1 MASGILQQ
9 AAIYG
14 RVSTLTNQS
23 VEMQARDLRQLA
35 ERRSFEVVREY
46 FDEGVSGAKSSRPAL
61 DEMLADAKRGKFR
74 VLLVWKLDRLG
85 RSLAH
90 LVRLLEDLRACN
102 VELVSFSE
110 GLDFTTTTGKLL
122 YQVLSA
128 FAEFERDCI
137 RERVR
142 AGMRNARAKGKASAG
157 LRGHNSAAED
167 RKSIAE
173 AYWCRRLFSASW
185 RKDSILPSGPFSGA
199 RSRTRRRSRQ
209 CHEQLAE
216 LILERSSQAQVLASQ
231 ACLRIFGDPN
241 LRAVSSNNNLID
253 AFWKHRGRI
262 KLPAGARQSVARQ
275 RFRGDLLT

>member
-9 AAIYG
+9 PCAIYG

-23 VEMQARDLRQLA
+23 VEMQLRDLRQLA
-35 ERRSFEVVREY
+35 ERRGFEVVREY
-46 FDEGVSGAKSSRPAL
+46 CDEGFSGAKSSRPAL
-61 DEMLADAKRGKFR
+61 DEMLTDAKRGKFR

-142 AGMRNARAKGKASAG
+142 AGMRNARAKGKRIGRPPRTQLSP
-157 LRGHNSAAED
+157 ED

-173 AYWCRRLFSASW
+173 AYWRGKTSFR
-185 RKDSILPSGPFSGA
+185 
-199 RSRTRRRSRQ
+199 
-209 CHEQLAE
+209 QLAKRFDTS
-216 LILERSSQAQVLASQ
+216 IGTVQRCALAYQ
-231 ACLRIFGDPN
+231 HVFGTAPGT
-241 LRAVSSNNNLID
+241 R
-253 AFWKHRGRI
+253 
-262 KLPAGARQSVARQ
+262 
-275 RFRGDLLT
+275 